1 MFPVK
6 SEYVTLFSSVCPVG
20 SILDKGRGVL
30 SLIVATKESRTR
42 RSSKY
47 PSKLDPFW
55 SVLASASVSFTSV
68 WLYFSELRAG
78 KLGLID
84 DHEFLSYIGPDR
96 MIAWGEIATI
106 LSQTEVGSWGES
118 SRFRPGYYFLRI
130 VQTKFFLGDG
140 YLWYSSRLALFAFSI
155 FLLGITVWVLIGRAL
170 RLAPLSSW
178 TVGLIQFAVMTWVI
192 GALIS
197 ISSWGDI
204 LTRLG
209 PSESLV
215 FLGLSLISFGL
226 TVIHSRLDSW
236 VGNLIAN
243 AGFILA
249 VTSKENAIV
258 LIVPLLIFVLIQL
271 RERNFTRINLAM
283 LFFSTLVGTWVVSG
297 ILLAITGSGVDTYG
311 ERRTILSFLG
321 ALYFDPRTVFVAL
334 LAILIVVIEVGIIRT
349 SITKVYHGR
358 PGALG
363 LMRRYPISLVAFSA
377 ISVYFGEHYFY
388 QKNLAGGVFQP
399 ARYGMLTELAVVLMS
414 VTTVFLAVK
423 SIGVLRKG
431 TLTIALMVLS
441 PMLALALVSSSL
453 GTIHQAAVDY
463 PNISKSAV
471 AQKAQ
476 QMTVIETAAKS
487 LETTPDMQV
496 LIFADE
502 PYDYEKVYSLPIF
515 LDFYSGRDVSFYLET
530 RIPDDLK
537 TDGLFLELSAS
548 LDKTSLN
555 GGWKVS
561 PIREFDSQRQTLCI
575 YFGQLAESDVC
586 TITLGLD

>member
-1 MFPVK
+1 MP
-6 SEYVTLFSSVCPVG
+6 
-20 SILDKGRGVL
+20 
-30 SLIVATKESRTR
+30 SLIVGTKESQTR

-47 PSKLDPFW
+47 QSKLHPFW
-55 SVLASASVSFTSV
+55 GVLASASVSLTGV

-84 DHEFLSYIGPDR
+84 DHEFLSYTGPDR

-118 SRFRPGYYFLRI
+118 LRFRPGYYLLRI
-130 VQTKFFLGDG
+130 LQTKFFLGDG

-155 FLLGITVWVLIGRAL
+155 FLIGITVWVLIGRAL

-178 TVGLIQFAVMTWVI
+178 TVGAIQFAVMTWAI
-192 GALIS
+192 GALMS
-197 ISSWGDI
+197 IDSWGDI
-204 LTRLG
+204 VTRLG

-215 FLGLSLISFGL
+215 FLGVSLISFGL

-249 VTSKENAIV
+249 VTSKENSIF

-271 RERNFTRINLAM
+271 SRRDFTKLNLAM
-283 LFFSTLVGTWVVSG
+283 VFFSTLVGTWVVSG
-297 ILLAITGSGVDTYG
+297 ILLAITRSGTDTYG
-311 ERRTILSFLG
+311 DQLNILRFLG
-321 ALYFDPRTVFVAL
+321 ALYFDPSTVFVASMAMFVL
-334 LAILIVVIEVGIIRT
+334 GLEFWTNRT
-349 SITKVYHGR
+349 SMTKVYHGR
-358 PGALG
+358 LGVLG
-363 LMRRYPISLVAFSA
+363 LMRLYPISLVAFSA
-377 ISVYFGEHYFY
+377 ISVYIGEHYFY
-388 QKNLAGGVFQP
+388 QNSLAGGVFQP

-414 VTTVFLAVK
+414 VTTVFLALK
-423 SIGVLRKG
+423 SIGVLRKDRN
-431 TLTIALMVLS
+431 TIALMVLS
-441 PMLALALVSSSL
+441 SLVAIVLISSSI
-453 GTIHQAAVDY
+453 GTIHHAAVNY
-463 PNISKSAV
+463 PNISKGVV
-471 AQKAQ
+471 AQKVQ
-476 QMTVIETAAKS
+476 QMIVIETAAKS

-530 RIPDDLK
+530 RIPDELK
-537 TDGLFLELSAS
+537 NDGLFLELSNS

-575 YFGQLAESDVC
+575 YFGQLVESDVC
-586 TITLGLD
+586 TTTLGLD